1 MTPTNRTFFLSP
13 SEIKEI
19 LKESWVLGE
28 VADLP
33 PGEDY
38 ERWKF
43 FAGQLAEDLDVVF
56 EPHEDGYFRANRGF
70 PLGMEPFSSD
80 AKHWL
85 TIVPE
90 RQELR
95 SIWNNLLETG
105 RGIA

>member
-1 MTPTNRTFFLSP
+1 MSTNRTTVLSP
-13 SEIKEI
+13 SEVKDMLREA
-19 LKESWVLGE
+19 WVLGE

-38 ERWKF
+38 ERWKR
-43 FAGQLAEDLDVVF
+43 FATELADDLGVVS

-70 PLGMEPFSSD
+70 PIGMTPFSPE

-85 TIVPE
+85 TIVPS
-90 RQELR
+90 RQEQRDL
-95 SIWNNLLETG
+95 WNALLETG